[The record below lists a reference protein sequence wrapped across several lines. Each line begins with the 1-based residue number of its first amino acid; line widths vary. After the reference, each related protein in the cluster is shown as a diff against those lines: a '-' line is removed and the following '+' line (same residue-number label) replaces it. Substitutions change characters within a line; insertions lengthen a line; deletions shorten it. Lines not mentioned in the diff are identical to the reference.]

1 MSRVDWGWVLGITVI
16 LWPFAYCALYAIR
29 QAGRALARPI
39 RNRTRR
45 SRHGMEQR

>member
-16 LWPFAYCALYAIR
+16 LWPFAYCALLAIR
-29 QAGRALARPI
+29 HAGRALT
-39 RNRTRR
+39 RTTRTLIRR